1 MYRSGMTDYRQ
12 TEQIILQ
19 TRFGYARPGPRR
31 RLLPPI
37 ISEEPGK
44 TGGGA
49 TLSTDTDMELSG
61 PRPLIDD
68 LRARLSDARR
78 FL

>member
-1 MYRSGMTDYRQ
+1 MEGSGPKSRAA
-12 TEQIILQ
+12 
-19 TRFGYARPGPRR
+19 GRPAGPPAPAA
-31 RLLPPI
+31 PPL